1 MAKTKAA
8 MPATQTLRLTA
19 ELLDEP
25 GRANEAAQLPQYG
38 PVPASR
44 IANER
49 HQSAA
54 CPSHL

>member
-8 MPATQTLRLTA
+8 MPATQTLRLAA

-25 GRANEAAQLPQYG
+25 GRANEAVQLPQYG
-38 PVPASR
+38 PEPASR